1 MAIAVY
7 FIIDQRSSPKRKRD
21 GVEAPVRIDIKYRV
35 GDKPIHLRFPIG
47 LTGNPK
53 YFSKQSF
60 SAGQPNAEQKNTIL
74 TNLKTTAEELYLRGI
89 NTGKLPTPETF
100 KAKLLQGLNVSKM
113 EKTII
118 DHLDAYIAFMKA
130 RQASGRIKGKSV
142 IHSIERLKRVLK
154 EIYKDEPF
162 TYDSINKEFET
173 TLLGRLE
180 GFSINTVT
188 TYIKRLKMFL
198 NWATVNNYN
207 RSMIYKTFETV
218 EEAKEVFALSETE
231 VKQIASLNIPS
242 HKNIQ
247 HGGTRIIRD
256 WFVISTQTALRYS
269 DLHKIAN
276 PELVTVQGGYNLRVK
291 TTKTGAE
298 VVIPVSNLLYNIF
311 KEHDF
316 QIPTPPSNQKYNQG
330 LKRIAELAK
339 LKKPISSHTGR
350 KTFCT
355 IQYQKGTP
363 VHFIMAI
370 SGHKTE
376 KEFYRYIGVRGDE
389 NAQLVRNLNPEFVIE
404 HETRNLKIA
413 K

>member
-1 MAIAVY
+1 MAISVY
-7 FIIDQRSSPKRKRD
+7 FIMDKRSSPKRKRD
-21 GVEAPVRIDIKYRV
+21 GVEAPVRIDIKYKQGEKAV
-35 GDKPIHLRFPIG
+35 HLRFPIG
-47 LTGNPK
+47 IKGNPK
-53 YFSKQSF
+53 YFVKQSF
-60 SAGQPNAEQKNTIL
+60 AAGQPNAEAKNSIL
-74 TNLKTTAEELYLRGI
+74 GNLKETAEALYLRGV
-89 NTGKLPTPETF
+89 NTGKLPTSETF
-100 KAKLLQGLNVSKM
+100 KSRLLQSLNVSKV

-118 DHLDAYIAFMKA
+118 DHIDAYIDYMKA

-142 IHSIERLKRVLK
+142 VHSIERLKRVLV
-154 EIYKDEPF
+154 EMYKAKPF
-162 TYDSINKEFET
+162 TYDDINKEFEGQLLKKLTDFSKNT
-173 TLLGRLE
+173 T
-180 GFSINTVT
+180 S

-207 RSMIYKTFETV
+207 RNQIYKTFEIV
-218 EEAKEVFALSETE
+218 EEAKEVFALSEIE
-231 VKQIASLNIPS
+231 VRQIAAFNIPS
-242 HKNIQ
+242 HKNIP
-247 HGGTRIIRD
+247 HGGTKLIRD

-269 DLHKIAN
+269 DLHKISS
-276 PELVTVQGGYNLRVK
+276 PELVAVQGGYNLKVK

-298 VVIPVSNLLYNIF
+298 VVIPVSNLLYKVF
-311 KEHDF
+311 QEHEF
-316 QIPTPPSNQKYNQG
+316 EVPPPPSNQKYNAG

-339 LKKPISSHTGR
+339 LKKPLSSHTGR

-404 HETRNLKIA
+404 HSPRLKVA